1 VIAKVF
7 SFLTKIYSSKFTF
20 CFLVATMTM
29 PSNLSELARKGDPK
43 AIATLMN
50 RKLEPKGITAKAAA
64 RHGCLQ
70 IQLESEQ
77 TPNQAAL
84 VKFVQ
89 NGLDSLGAEGLNAVR
104 IYGYQAGV
112 SVPAWEE
119 EINLS
124 QTPTDET
131 LSSTEANFSAE
142 TSFDQPIELVS
153 EDDLQPAQKK
163 SGRSRY
169 LMAVIPA
176 VIVGVVGLGLII
188 RHLFFEPKAI
198 APVTP
203 IAASSSAPS
212 SAPPSAPL
220 PGVTPTAT
228 TAAPNANSF
237 REAVNQATQAAVATQ
252 SATNTQ
258 QWQQVVSFW
267 QQSIAL
273 LKQVPPGNAN
283 YQVAQQKIGEYQ
295 RNLSYAQQ
303 RLKTAAP

>member
-7 SFLTKIYSSKFTF
+7 SFLARIYSSKFTF

-77 TPNQAAL
+77 IPNQAAL

-89 NGLDSLGAEGLNAVR
+89 TGLDSLGAEGLNAVR

-124 QTPTDET
+124 PTPTDET
-131 LSSTEANFSAE
+131 LSATEADFSAE
-142 TSFDQPIELVS
+142 TSFDQPIELAS
-153 EDDLQPAQKK
+153 EDDLKPTQKK
-163 SGRSRY
+163 SGRSLY
-169 LMAVIPA
+169 LMAVVPA
-176 VIVGVVGLGLII
+176 VILGVVGLGLII

-203 IAASSSAPS
+203 IAASPSTSPS
-212 SAPPSAPL
+212 STTL
-220 PGVTPTAT
+220 PGVTPTTT

-273 LKQVPPGNAN
+273 LKQVPSGNAN

>member
-1 VIAKVF
+1 
-7 SFLTKIYSSKFTF
+7 
-20 CFLVATMTM
+20 MTM

-89 NGLDSLGAEGLNAVR
+89 QGLDSLGAEGLSAVR

-124 QTPTDET
+124 PIAAEEM
-131 LSSTEANFSAE
+131 LSSTEANVSAE
-142 TSFDQPIELVS
+142 TSFDQPIGLSS
-153 EDDLQPAQKK
+153 EDDLQPTQKK
-163 SGRSRY
+163 GGRSRY
-169 LMAVIPA
+169 LIAIVPA
-176 VIVGVVGLGLII
+176 VIVGVVGLGLVI

-198 APVTP
+198 APVQPT
-203 IAASSSAPS
+203 AAS
-212 SAPPSAPL
+212 PPSAAL
-220 PGVTPTAT
+220 PEKVTPAAT
-228 TAAPNANSF
+228 TAPDANSF
-237 REAVNQATQAAVATQ
+237 RQAVNQATQAAVATQ

-258 QWQQVVSFW
+258 QWQQVVSLW

-303 RLKTAAP
+303 RAKTAAP